1 MKKST
6 LLIKNVL
13 HDGKETNILI
23 EGNVFASTNAPADAQ
38 ADTVIDGK
46 GLAILPPFYN
56 THTHAAMTLLR
67 GFADD
72 LPLKTWL
79 EDYIWPR
86 EATLTSEDIYNGS
99 RLAIAEMIKSGTVF
113 FSDMYFDIDQTIN
126 AVQEFGVRAA
136 IGVTVMDNHPAAVL
150 EEKINTILKWTDP
163 TGGRIQLT
171 LAPHAIYTV
180 GSERLKKSAALAK
193 EAGLKLHIHAS
204 ETAGEVQDSIRE
216 HGLSPIAYLDSLG
229 VLDENTIIA
238 HGVHVDDN
246 DIRILEDKGVTVSHN
261 PCSNMKLGSGLF
273 PYEKYLNSSV
283 RVTMGTDG
291 ASSNNNL
298 DLREEAKFACLAAKC
313 QGRPE
318 LLPVETAFQWATKNG
333 AEAYGINAGEI
344 KEGKLADA
352 VLIDLTNER
361 MRPLHNLISNWIYSA
376 DSSCVNTVICDGRI
390 ILKDHKLT
398 NN

>member
-13 HDGKETNILI
+13 LDGKETNILI
-23 EGNVFASTNAPADAQ
+23 EGNVFTSTNAPEGTV

-46 GLAILPPFYN
+46 GMAILPPFYN
-56 THTHAAMTLLR
+56 THTHAAMSLLR

-86 EATLTSEDIYNGS
+86 EAELTSEDIYNGS

-113 FSDMYFDIDQTIN
+113 FSDMYFDIDQTIK

-136 IGVTVMDNHPAAVL
+136 IGITIMDNHPAAVL

-180 GSERLKKSAALAK
+180 GGERLKRSTALAK

-204 ETAGEVQDSIRE
+204 ETEGEVQDSIRE
-216 HGLSPIAYLDSLG
+216 HGMSPIAYLDSLG
-229 VLDENTIIA
+229 VLGDNVIIA

-246 DIRILEDKGVTVSHN
+246 DIKIMEDKGVTVSHN
-261 PCSNMKLGSGLF
+261 PCSNMKMGSGLF
-273 PYEKYLNSSV
+273 EYEKYLNSSI
-283 RVTMGTDG
+283 RVTIGTDG

-298 DLREEAKFACLAAKC
+298 DLREETKFACLAAKC
-313 QGRPE
+313 KGRPE
-318 LLPVETAFQWATKNG
+318 LLPVETAFKWATKNG
-333 AEAYGINAGEI
+333 AEAFGINAGEI
-344 KEGKLADA
+344 ATGKLADA
-352 VLIDLTNER
+352 ILIDLSNER
-361 MRPLHNLISNWIYSA
+361 MRPLHHLISNWIYAA
-376 DSSCVNTVICDGRI
+376 DSSCIDTVICDGK
-390 ILKDHKLT
+390 ILLRDHKLV
-398 NN
+398 